1 MQSAG
6 GGQDALGVQLLEP
19 DGTSRPY
26 AHCPAQ
32 VADTDE
38 GRSQNNQ
45 CGLEGPLH
53 TWKCAGNY
61 RRRLSLPQH
70 LSSRAGN
77 PSGRT
82 LLKDIPEKGS
92 TTVSH

>member
-1 MQSAG
+1 M

-19 DGTSRPY
+19 DGTSQPY

-45 CGLEGPLH
+45 CGPGATAHLEVCWELQETAEPA
-53 TWKCAGNY
+53 TA
-61 RRRLSLPQH
+61 P
-70 LSSRAGN
+70 
-77 PSGRT
+77 
-82 LLKDIPEKGS
+82 LLKGW
-92 TTVSH
+92 